1 MRFIETCT
9 NSTEHK
15 SQIEGNST
23 ITAELYKG
31 LPSGNLQQAS

>member
-15 SQIEGNST
+15 ST